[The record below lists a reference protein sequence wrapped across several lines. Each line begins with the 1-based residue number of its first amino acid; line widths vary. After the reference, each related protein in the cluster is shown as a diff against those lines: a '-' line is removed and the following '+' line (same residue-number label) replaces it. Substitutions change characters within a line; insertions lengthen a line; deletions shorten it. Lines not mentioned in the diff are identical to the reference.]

1 MITLLIIVAV
11 LAILAFYGIA
21 IYNELT
27 KEKILVEEGW
37 SGTGTF
43 LQQRNDLIPN
53 LVETVKGY
61 AGHENRTLVEVV
73 KWRNRSAA
81 ATTIGE
87 QNQATTGLN
96 QSMMDFFSLTEQ
108 YPDLKANANFQQLQ
122 QDLSAMEEKI
132 NQSRRY
138 YNGTVR
144 EFNQS
149 IAVFPKN
156 IIATVFGFK
165 AFEFFKEDA
174 GAHIAPK
181 VSFS

>member
-1 MITLLIIVAV
+1 MIVLLVSVAV

-27 KEKILVEEGW
+27 RERVLVEEGW
-37 SGTGTF
+37 SGTGTY

-61 AGHENRTLVEVV
+61 AGHENKTLVEVV

-108 YPDLKANANFQQLQ
+108 YPDLKANTNFQQLQ
-122 QDLSAMEEKI
+122 QDLNTMEEKI

-138 YNGTVR
+138 YNATVR

-156 IIATVFGFK
+156 IVAMAFGFE
-165 AFEFFKEDA
+165 AFEFFKEDVS
-174 GAHIAPK
+174 AHTAPK

>member
-1 MITLLIIVAV
+1 MAVVVVLL
-11 LAILAFYGIA
+11 LYGIT
-21 IYNELT
+21 IFNELT

-37 SGTGTF
+37 SGIGTF

-61 AGHENRTLVEVV
+61 AGHENKTLVEVI
-73 KWRNRSAA
+73 KWRNQSAA
-81 ATTIGE
+81 AATPDE
-87 QNQATTGLN
+87 QSQAEAGLN
-96 QSMMDFFSLTEQ
+96 RAMINVLSLTEQ
-108 YPDLKANANFQQLQ
+108 YPDLKANKNFLRLQ
-122 QDLSAMEEKI
+122 HSLAEMEEKL

-156 IIATVFGFK
+156 IVATSFGFRS
-165 AFEFFKEDA
+165 FEFFKEDETA
-174 GAHIAPK
+174 RIAPA
-181 VSFS
+181 VRFS